1 VVARRDSAVG
11 EQDPDGAKKTTKA
24 AGAGRAKRSAGAAGK
39 AAGAAASEMAATA
52 KKAAAV
58 KRAASAKKA
67 AAAPSKKVAAASRK
81 VAAPSGKASA
91 MSKKAAAPSRKAA
104 ATSKKVAAPKG
115 AVAPKRAAKK
125 STPVKVVA
133 KKTSVSSAPAKATA
147 PKQAAAPNKRV
158 AAASKKAA
166 APNTA
171 TKKSAPAKA
180 VTKKTSVSSVPAK
193 ATAKK
198 TAALSAPV
206 KATARTSTPT
216 STSTPAK
223 KSAPAKKAVT
233 AAVTPAKATPDKAAP
248 AKATPAKT
256 APTKITPAKPPRNES
271 HTALVR
277 RARRINR
284 ELGEVYP
291 YAHPEL
297 DFENPFQLVV
307 ATVLSAQTTD
317 LRVNQTTPALF
328 GKYPT
333 PEDLAAANPEEVEEI
348 LRPTGFFRAK
358 TKSVIGLSKALRD
371 DFGGEVP
378 GRLEDLVKLPGVGR
392 KTAFVVLGNAFGRPG
407 ITVDTHFQRLVR
419 RWQWTDATEPDKIE
433 AAIGGLFPK
442 SEWTMLSH
450 HVIFHGRRICHARK
464 PACGACPIAPLCPAY
479 GEGETDPEKAQKL
492 LKYEKGGF
500 PGQRLNPPQSYL
512 DAGGIPA
519 PPLGATIPS
528 ASESSAS
535 ESSASAPGASA
546 PGAPAPASA
555 APAPRSPAREA
566 G

>member
-1 VVARRDSAVG
+1 MTG
-11 EQDPDGAKKTTKA
+11 KTT
-24 AGAGRAKRSAGAAGK
+24 
-39 AAGAAASEMAATA
+39 AAT
-52 KKAAAV
+52 KKAMTTI
-58 KRAASAKKA
+58 KKA
-67 AAAPSKKVAAASRK
+67 TT
-81 VAAPSGKASA
+81 
-91 MSKKAAAPSRKAA
+91 
-104 ATSKKVAAPKG
+104 TSKKTA
-115 AVAPKRAAKK
+115 AAKMPAKTPAETSAETPAEKVSPAK
-125 STPVKVVA
+125 SAAERAV
-133 KKTSVSSAPAKATA
+133 PAKA
-147 PKQAAAPNKRV
+147 V
-158 AAASKKAA
+158 A
-166 APNTA
+166 
-171 TKKSAPAKA
+171 KKSAPAKA
-180 VTKKTSVSSVPAK
+180 ATEKSASAK
-193 ATAKK
+193 AA
-198 TAALSAPV
+198 
-206 KATARTSTPT
+206 
-216 STSTPAK
+216 AK
-223 KSAPAKKAVT
+223 KSAPVEAGPKKAT
-233 AAVTPAKATPDKAAP
+233 A
-248 AKATPAKT
+248 
-256 APTKITPAKPPRNES
+256 ES
-271 HTALVR
+271 RAALVR

-284 ELGEVYP
+284 ELAEVYP

-328 GKYPT
+328 AKYPT

-358 TKSVIGLSKALRD
+358 TKSVIGLSKALAE

-419 RWQWTDATEPDKIE
+419 RWQWTDETEPDKIE
-433 AAIGGLFPK
+433 AAVGALFPK

-479 GEGETDPEKAQKL
+479 GEGETDPEKARKL

-519 PPLGATIPS
+519 PPLGA
-528 ASESSAS
+528 
-535 ESSASAPGASA
+535 G
-546 PGAPAPASA
+546 
-555 APAPRSPAREA
+555 
-566 G
+566 